1 MNEIFSGKNTS
12 EKERRSVH
20 MKKVV
25 AMYEQ
30 EEAYGKNLAEYV
42 NRKENMPFELQVF
55 SQADKLSDYLQGH
68 TPQLLLLSEESS
80 LESYGEMSVKNAG
93 CFIFN

>member
-1 MNEIFSGKNTS
+1 MNEILVVKIPVKKKG
-12 EKERRSVH
+12 ESVH

-55 SQADKLSDYLQGH
+55 SQADKLSDYLQFGIVWRDVC
-68 TPQLLLLSEESS
+68 E
-80 LESYGEMSVKNAG
+80 NAG

>member
-1 MNEIFSGKNTS
+1 MNEILVVKIPVKKKG
-12 EKERRSVH
+12 ESVH

-55 SQADKLSDYLQGH
+55 SQADKLSDYLSRGIH
-68 TPQLLLLSEESS
+68 RSFSFFLKKAVWNRMERCL
-80 LESYGEMSVKNAG
+80 
-93 CFIFN
+93 

>member
-1 MNEIFSGKNTS
+1 MNEILVVKIPVKKKG
-12 EKERRSVH
+12 ESVH

-42 NRKENMPFELQVF
+42 NRKENMPFEVQVF
-55 SQADKLSDYLQGH
+55 SQADKLSDYLQVSAKNNQGGG
-68 TPQLLLLSEESS
+68 
-80 LESYGEMSVKNAG
+80 LEFVFTLAKEK
-93 CFIFN
+93 

>member
-1 MNEIFSGKNTS
+1 MNEILVVKIPVKKKG
-12 EKERRSVH
+12 ESVH

-30 EEAYGKNLAEYV
+30 EEVYGKNLAEYV

-55 SQADKLSDYLQGH
+55 SQADNLTAYLPAQIPAIH
-68 TPQLLLLSEESS
+68 
-80 LESYGEMSVKNAG
+80 MAG
-93 CFIFN
+93 IVAGS